1 MISLPVTQPFPWDQL
16 LSYLSTRC
24 IPSFEYIDNQCFN
37 RLHNG
42 KNIIVS
48 FNRDAKQLEI
58 NINPNTKNSK
68 EIYRRV
74 EQLFYPALS
83 TDIIYKHLSIALP
96 ESKMMKGFRPL
107 GCWDPFELCIR
118 TIIGQQVSVAAAQT
132 IMHRLIDRC
141 EILTPQSILD
151 ANLEKMGMPERRVQ
165 TLRDLGQA
173 VIDTKIDFTWPWS
186 RLDNALSEISGIGP
200 WTRGYL
206 AIRLGRDPDAFPETD
221 VGLIRAAGADDA
233 KNLLDIAKR
242 WQPYRAYAAT
252 CLWSLD

>member
-42 KNIIVS
+42 KNVIVS

-96 ESKMMKGFRPL
+96 ESKMMKGFRPI
-107 GCWDPFELCIR
+107 GCWAPLRPPLEPPASLAARLFVFCRFHPIL
-118 TIIGQQVSVAAAQT
+118 VAATAAA
-132 IMHRLIDRC
+132 M
-141 EILTPQSILD
+141 S
-151 ANLEKMGMPERRVQ
+151 K
-165 TLRDLGQA
+165 RDL
-173 VIDTKIDFTWPWS
+173 
-186 RLDNALSEISGIGP
+186 
-200 WTRGYL
+200 
-206 AIRLGRDPDAFPETD
+206 
-221 VGLIRAAGADDA
+221 
-233 KNLLDIAKR
+233 
-242 WQPYRAYAAT
+242 
-252 CLWSLD
+252 